1 MPPIYLDNASTTWP
15 KPPEVADSMAAFIRD
30 GAASPGRGAYAM
42 AARNSGY
49 IASLRAKLAAMLSA
63 PSEDR
68 VVFAP
73 GATDALNMA
82 ILGLLGRAPEPG
94 TKPKVVTTTLE
105 HNAVHRPLAALRDR
119 GWIDLTVVPSDEDG
133 FIDAGQVID
142 AIDDNT
148 AMVALIGASNM
159 LGTITPV
166 SSIFRAARETAP
178 RAATLVDAS
187 QTTPLIPYDVQA
199 DCIDLL
205 VFPGHKSMMGPTGTG
220 VLYVSPRMT
229 GEPSSSEPEAWGEVE
244 PVRFGGTGGDSGS
257 ESMPRVMPRR
267 LEPGSINTVGFVG
280 LLAAVDSVPAQK
292 RSEILRHE
300 RVHTQ
305 RLMDHLRAQSGVRV
319 LGPECA
325 ERKTGVVSFTIEG
338 WNPAELAVLLDSR
351 YDICVRAGLH
361 CAPGA
366 HRSMGTLGEAGA
378 VRASPGAYTT
388 DGEIDA
394 FCAAISEICADE

>member
-49 IASLRAKLAAMLSA
+49 IASLRAKLADMLSA

-82 ILGLLGRAPEPG
+82 ILGLLGQGPASG

-119 GWIDLTVVPSDEDG
+119 GWIDLTVVPSDDEG
-133 FIDAGQVID
+133 FIDAERVVD

-166 SSIFRAARETAP
+166 APIFRAAREKAP

-229 GEPSSSEPEAWGEVE
+229 GEPADGEPEAWGEIE

-280 LLAAVDSVPAQK
+280 LLAAVDAVPAQK

-305 RLMDHLRAQSGVRV
+305 RLMDHLRAQVGVRV

-351 YDICVRAGLH
+351 HDICVRAGLH

-366 HRSMGTLGEAGA
+366 HRSMGTFGEAGA

-388 DGEIDA
+388 DSEIDA
-394 FCAAISEICADE
+394 FCAAITEICSDE